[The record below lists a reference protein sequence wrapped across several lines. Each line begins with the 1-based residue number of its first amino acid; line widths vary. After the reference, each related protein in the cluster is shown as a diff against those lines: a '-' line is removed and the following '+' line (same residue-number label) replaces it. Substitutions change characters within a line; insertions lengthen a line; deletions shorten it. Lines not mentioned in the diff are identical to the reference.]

1 MIELSQRVST
11 AADKPVLTGAN
22 TRVNIICSAQN
33 ELRGRVDV
41 NVMDMQQDDVS
52 GKVILAE
59 GCSPAMAV
67 NFLNSLIGMLE
78 AQQEECS
85 GSHLVH

>member
-11 AADKPVLTGAN
+11 AADKPVLIGAN

-33 ELRGRVDV
+33 ELRGRVWICR
-41 NVMDMQQDDVS
+41 QDDVS

-67 NFLNSLIGMLE
+67 NSLNSLIGMLE